1 MTPSDADRERL
12 AEELGRHYVAGHV
25 DAAELDARLGTV
37 YGDGPDADADA
48 AVKGLPPLPR
58 DPAPVPSKRR
68 GLLRRRGHGERESA
82 QPGWRPTPERFLD
95 PTTSRIIRVWID
107 PADGTRRY
115 VAES

>member
-12 AEELGRHYVAGHV
+12 AEELGRHYVAGHL
-25 DAAELDARLGTV
+25 DAAELDARLGAV
-37 YGDGPDADADA
+37 YGDGD
-48 AVKGLPPLPR
+48 VEEGLTGLPPLPR
-58 DPAPVPSKRR
+58 SDAAPPPPKRR